1 MASDVSDVRE
11 REVLTV
17 EQAAEMLQL
26 HKATVYKYIREG
38 VVPAVRIGKS
48 YRILR
53 RDLDALFQAPAP
65 TMEGIA
71 GL

>member
-1 MASDVSDVRE
+1 MATMLAD

-17 EQAAEMLQL
+17 EQAACVLQL

-38 VVPAVRIGKS
+38 IVPAVRIGKA

-53 RDLDALFQAPAP
+53 RDLDALFSNQAPAA
-65 TMEGIA
+65 GDSIA

>member
-1 MASDVSDVRE
+1 MALPFED

-17 EQAAEMLQL
+17 EQAALLLQL
-26 HKATVYKYIREG
+26 HRATVYKYIREG
-38 VVPAVRIGKS
+38 IVPAVRIGKS

-53 RDLDALFQAPAP
+53 RDLDALLEPRPVPEASL
-65 TMEGIA
+65 A